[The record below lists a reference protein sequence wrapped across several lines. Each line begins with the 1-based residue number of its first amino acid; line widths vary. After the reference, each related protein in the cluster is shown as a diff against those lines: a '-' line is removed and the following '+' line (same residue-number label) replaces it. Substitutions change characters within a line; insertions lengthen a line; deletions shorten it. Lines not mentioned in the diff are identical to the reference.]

1 MAMDLFIETQLSIS
15 QISLLYRMNILKKD
29 DANNNNDSY
38 GLILCSYQYI
48 KLQTSMTVLKIEL
61 YLNIKATN

>member
-1 MAMDLFIETQLSIS
+1 
-15 QISLLYRMNILKKD
+15 MNILKKD

-61 YLNIKATN
+61 YLNIKAKN

>member
-29 DANNNNDSY
+29 DANSNNDS
-38 GLILCSYQYI
+38 LWTYI
-48 KLQTSMTVLKIEL
+48 MQLSIYKTSNEHDSAENLTIP
-61 YLNIKATN
+61 

>member
-1 MAMDLFIETQLSIS
+1 MIV
-15 QISLLYRMNILKKD
+15 
-29 DANNNNDSY
+29 Y
-38 GLILCSYQYI
+38 GLILGSYQYI

>member
-29 DANNNNDSY
+29 DANNNNDS
-38 GLILCSYQYI
+38 LWTYI
-48 KLQTSMTVLKIEL
+48 RQLSIYKTSNEHDSAE
-61 YLNIKATN
+61 N

>member
-1 MAMDLFIETQLSIS
+1 MLTIMIV
-15 QISLLYRMNILKKD
+15 
-29 DANNNNDSY
+29 Y

-61 YLNIKATN
+61 YLNIKLQIKKTDFKIDL

>member
-1 MAMDLFIETQLSIS
+1 MDLYYAVI
-15 QISLLYRMNILKKD
+15 
-29 DANNNNDSY
+29 NN
-38 GLILCSYQYI
+38 YI

>member
-29 DANNNNDSY
+29 DANNNNDS
-38 GLILCSYQYI
+38 LWTYI
-48 KLQTSMTVLKIEL
+48 MQLSIYKTSNEHDSAENLTIP
-61 YLNIKATN
+61 

>member
-29 DANNNNDSY
+29 DANNNNDS
-38 GLILCSYQYI
+38 LWTYI
-48 KLQTSMTVLKIEL
+48 MQLSIYKTSKEHDSAE
-61 YLNIKATN
+61 N

>member
-29 DANNNNDSY
+29 DANNNNDS
-38 GLILCSYQYI
+38 LWTYI
-48 KLQTSMTVLKIEL
+48 MQLSIYKTSNEHDSAE
-61 YLNIKATN
+61 N

>member
-29 DANNNNDSY
+29 DANNNDS
-38 GLILCSYQYI
+38 LWTYI
-48 KLQTSMTVLKIEL
+48 MQLSIYKTSNEHDSAE
-61 YLNIKATN
+61 N